1 LANAAGLRHSPGS
14 PKWITKKGF
23 AKPALS
29 VWLML
34 PDCDTLPVPLSGSGP
49 CTKKGFAKPA
59 LSVWLML
66 PDCYT
71 IPVPLS
77 GSGSC
82 RKAGYA
88 KPVFSFWLMLPDCYS
103 PGSPKWIR
111 TLHKEG
117 LCKTGVQL
125 LANAAGL
132 LHSPGSPKR
141 TRILQNGGLYQN
153 RC

>member
-1 LANAAGLRHSPGS
+1 MANAAGLRHSPGS

-88 KPVFSFWLMLPDCYS
+88 KPVFSFWLMLPDCYTLPVPLS
-103 PGSPKWIR
+103 GPGSCR
-111 TLHKEG
+111 TAG
-117 LCKTGVQL
+117 FIKTGVERL
-125 LANAAGL
+125 LPDCYLKAS
-132 LHSPGSPKR
+132 HPSVFSSE
-141 TRILQNGGLYQN
+141 
-153 RC
+153 